1 MCSMDFKTYKKPDL
15 KAPRYRPDTLS
26 VSTDELFKEFKL
38 KFPEYKSVSNG
49 DLRKIIINFNTNIW
63 KEAIKYRDGIEL
75 PEGLGYIFIGTCL
88 PPTGKNINAPN
99 SLKYGKQ
106 LKNTNLASDGFL
118 AKIFYSSYAS
128 KYKYEFRK
136 LWKFKGCRNFT
147 RAVSKAYSDNWKMY
161 VQVDKNFKISA
172 LYKKVMIRDYM
183 QKTDKIKLNDYD
195 EFDLD

>member
-1 MCSMDFKTYKKPDL
+1 MNSNNYKKPDL
-15 KAPRYRPDTLS
+15 NAIRYRPDSLTFL
-26 VSTDELFKEFKL
+26 TNTLFKDFKT
-38 KFPEYKSVSNG
+38 KFPEYNKVSNK
-49 DLRKIIINFNTNIW
+49 DLSKIIKTFNTNIW
-63 KEAIKYRDGIEL
+63 KEAINYRDGIEL

-88 PPTGKNINAPN
+88 PPTVKNIDQVK
-99 SLKYGKQ
+99 SVKYGTQ

-147 RAVSKAYSDNWKMY
+147 RSTSKAYRENWKLY

-172 LYKKVMIRDYM
+172 LYKKTLIRQYLNK
-183 QKTDKIKLNDYD
+183 QNKKKLNTYN

>member
-1 MCSMDFKTYKKPDL
+1 MNSNNYKKPDL
-15 KAPRYRPDTLS
+15 NAIRYRPDSLTFL
-26 VSTDELFKEFKL
+26 TNTLFKDFKT
-38 KFPEYKSVSNG
+38 KFPEYNKVSNK
-49 DLRKIIINFNTNIW
+49 DLSKIIKTFNTNIW
-63 KEAIKYRDGIEL
+63 KEAINYRDGIEL

-88 PPTGKNINAPN
+88 PPTGKNIDQVK
-99 SLKYGKQ
+99 SVKYGKQ

-147 RAVSKAYSDNWKMY
+147 RSTSKAYRENWKLY

-172 LYKKVMIRDYM
+172 LYKKTLIRQYLNK
-183 QKTDKIKLNDYD
+183 QNKKKLNTYN